1 MNYIKSIYK
10 YYIQDIVS
18 FYFPNELSLIFDRNK
33 KRFISKYC
41 YCYNNYEYL
50 YKINYVD
57 YNNKKFYNFGYK
69 YTNSSNKENHIIAS
83 TTENIDSII
92 VYLDNNEL
100 IIISDDP
107 RKQDLVDLK
116 EDNSIKFINS
126 ILNFSSET
134 VKLDILLYYYLQ
146 IILKNNNIINNV
158 YFKIDNTYHKIN
170 FEDNLKNIY
179 NKLELS

>member
-18 FYFPNELSLIFDRNK
+18 YYFPNELSLIFDRKK
-33 KRFISKYC
+33 KRFISRYC
-41 YCYNNYEYL
+41 NYYNNCEYL
-50 YKINYVD
+50 YKINYID

-92 VYLDNNEL
+92 IYLDNDEI
-100 IIISDDP
+100 IIISNNP
-107 RKQDLVDLK
+107 IDLK
-116 EDNSIKFINS
+116 EDNSIRFINS

-146 IILKNNNIINNV
+146 IILKNNNIISNV
-158 YFKIDNTYHKIN
+158 YFKIDNTFHKIN
-170 FEDNLKNIY
+170 FEDNLKKIY
-179 NKLELS
+179 NQLELS